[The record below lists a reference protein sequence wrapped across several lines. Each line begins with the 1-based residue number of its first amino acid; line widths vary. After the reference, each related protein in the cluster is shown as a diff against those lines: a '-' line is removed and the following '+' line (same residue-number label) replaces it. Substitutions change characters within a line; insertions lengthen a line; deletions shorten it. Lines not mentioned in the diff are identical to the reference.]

1 MFLVDDFI
9 KSSILKSDMKKPYI
23 NNIEIKNGDFLT
35 QKEHDVQEEG
45 VVVGY
50 DGEKEELY
58 ITDTK
63 EGWTIS
69 EEFEGSL
76 GKIVFK

>member
-1 MFLVDDFI
+1 
-9 KSSILKSDMKKPYI
+9 MKKPYI
-23 NNIEIKNGDFLT
+23 NNTEIKNGDILT
-35 QKEHDVQEEG
+35 FKEHDVQEEG

-58 ITDTK
+58 IFNDG

-76 GKIVFK
+76 GNIHFK

>member
-1 MFLVDDFI
+1 
-9 KSSILKSDMKKPYI
+9 MKKPYI
-23 NNIEIKNGDFLT
+23 NNIEIKIGDFLT
-35 QKEHDVQEEG
+35 EKQHHVLEGG

-58 ITDTK
+58 ITDSK

>member
-1 MFLVDDFI
+1 
-9 KSSILKSDMKKPYI
+9 MKKPYI
-23 NNIEIKNGDFLT
+23 NNIEIKIGDFLT
-35 QKEHDVQEEG
+35 EKQHHVLEEG

-58 ITDTK
+58 ITDCK

-69 EEFEGSL
+69 EEFEDSL
-76 GKIVFK
+76 GDIYFK

>member
-1 MFLVDDFI
+1 
-9 KSSILKSDMKKPYI
+9 MKKPYI
-23 NNIEIKNGDFLT
+23 NNIEIKIGDFLT
-35 QKEHDVQEEG
+35 EKQHHVLEGG

-58 ITDTK
+58 ITDSK

-69 EEFEGSL
+69 GEFEGSL
-76 GKIVFK
+76 GDIYFK